1 MAPSAYQKA
10 GESRV
15 VLDTP
20 FDRQQRCR
28 TAKNEYETAD
38 SAYLIYL
45 PYTDI
50 LRPDHPSYLNVSAM
64 SRKSITLTSVLSV
77 VLIAV
82 VATAFIIQREAAH
95 AAPQNAEA
103 DGLTL
108 ITATPEEGF
117 ALAVTLSRKG
127 VTTTQTDREVLH
139 ALRPDYAH
147 NSDALIAASQ
157 VIAIHYQT
165 IAAANNYWRD

>member
-1 MAPSAYQKA
+1 MGYTDHTGVASCARRQIRSSYPNTKAINRWRIIAHSAYQKA

-64 SRKSITLTSVLSV
+64 SRKSITLTSVSSV

-82 VATAFIIQREAAH
+82 VATAFKIGRASCRE
-95 AAPQNAEA
+95 
-103 DGLTL
+103 
-108 ITATPEEGF
+108 
-117 ALAVTLSRKG
+117 R
-127 VTTTQTDREVLH
+127 
-139 ALRPDYAH
+139 
-147 NSDALIAASQ
+147 
-157 VIAIHYQT
+157 
-165 IAAANNYWRD
+165 

>member
-1 MAPSAYQKA
+1 M
-10 GESRV
+10 
-15 VLDTP
+15 
-20 FDRQQRCR
+20 
-28 TAKNEYETAD
+28 
-38 SAYLIYL
+38 
-45 PYTDI
+45 
-50 LRPDHPSYLNVSAM
+50 
-64 SRKSITLTSVLSV
+64 TLF
-77 VLIAV
+77 LIAV
-82 VATAFIIQREAAH
+82 VATAFIVQREPAQ
-95 AAPQNAEA
+95 AAPQTVEA

-127 VTTTQTDREVLH
+127 VTTTQTNREVLH

-147 NSDALIAASQ
+147 NSDALIAVSQ